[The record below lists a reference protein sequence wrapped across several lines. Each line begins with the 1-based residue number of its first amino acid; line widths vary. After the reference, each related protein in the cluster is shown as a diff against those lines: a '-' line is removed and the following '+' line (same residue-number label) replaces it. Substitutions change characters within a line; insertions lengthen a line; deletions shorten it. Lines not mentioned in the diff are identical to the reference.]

1 MPRVRLPHH
10 RRITRSSPGCLICK
24 LLPVFI
30 VAVMLFAVHYMKIL
44 PEARG
49 SLQSH
54 RSSWFLER
62 TRRAHSSGRA
72 SGAASPT
79 SVYHAGSPS
88 ALTATLSTSHD
99 DGLPSQEN
107 IPPTFAPTTLAK
119 SCHDVTG
126 CDRWK
131 YSLRACERRNTSS
144 STAGPSNF
152 PKWRARDACIPP
164 AVYDRPRIDPG
175 VVSRKRRRLPRVT
188 LAVLACNRTGVLRRT
203 IATWE
208 KAYGHG
214 GGSPNFVVHRRL
226 LLECNNRGEEI
237 LRELGL
243 VLTMDRENS
252 ARARTGAA
260 WELVHK
266 PDNSNNTKKGTTQES
281 LINFGLLLRAAA
293 AGHANP
299 PSSTSSSSSSS
310 NNNTSGDYVFISEDD
325 WYYVPSIRR
334 GRPMRRDAISD
345 SIDILRAN
353 DNVLQVML
361 TGVGSLIGANV
372 SAGIRIAPFSA
383 VSNGA
388 DDSSGVP
395 YAQFASP
402 AYSGWGASL
411 GYGSYSNNPTLM
423 RIGDVDDILGAFRAK
438 PNEVEMSG
446 YVRKHLKRHVMA
458 CLPACGCMQAWSTNT
473 DMVYEHTRR
482 ASPLLRASFE
492 TARKFGGNLS
502 MRARAAAEGM
512 RGATGRKYFGGCC
525 YEKRDGCHFSNAEV
539 MMSGLTGRHVYH
551 LGWDKGV
558 QTSAPGSKETKMKQK
573 EAEAN
578 ATKYREEKETE
589 LAQHAAQA
597 EKAAFAQFAGAELA
611 VNPSWN

>member
-62 TRRAHSSGRA
+62 TRHA

-597 EKAAFAQFAGAELA
+597 EKAAFLLFVEAELA
-611 VNPSWN
+611 FNPKWN